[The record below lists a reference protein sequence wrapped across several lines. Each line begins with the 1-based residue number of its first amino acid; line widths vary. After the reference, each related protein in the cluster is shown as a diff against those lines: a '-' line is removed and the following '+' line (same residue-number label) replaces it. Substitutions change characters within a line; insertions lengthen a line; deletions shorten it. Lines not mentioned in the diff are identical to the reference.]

1 MTQANLNT
9 AAAAW
14 PEPDP
19 REIREFIRLLSKPRE
34 ACRLR
39 AFFPKGHPSKASD
52 RGRKGRGD
60 MQAIEAWQ
68 REGRGVYMVIG
79 NGGDAEPEIT
89 SCPAFFIE
97 HDDRP
102 KEWQRKCWRELGLPE
117 PTFQVDTGGRSV
129 HSYWVLRDP
138 MAPQA
143 WKEIQR
149 RLLAHA
155 QADTSVGDIP
165 RVMRLPGCWHMN
177 ATGQPNGMA
186 RIITSAGHRYSPEEI
201 EACLPPLLPLPPPP
215 PIQPA
220 AVRPIHGEAR
230 AIEQV
235 MDALQRI
242 PAVLPDNGERERFRG
257 LAWGLLCAVREAG
270 SDDATAQQLLEAHSP
285 QVRDAAEYLRTEP
298 HSITAATFWRMAR
311 DAGWQPEAERRKA
324 AQQPLQAAAASP
336 QADAPGDATE
346 ATAAAAQTPEA
357 KLARLG
363 EIAADVLARRVEF
376 AQRLPIL
383 RHHATDMGLTVR
395 DPELLGL
402 LTAARRQRLGTT
414 GLLRPGDRIDMTPE
428 PWAWQGLILRG
439 CLNLLVALP
448 KVGKSSLLL
457 ALISAWHYGA
467 ETFLG
472 QPLHGP
478 CPPVLL
484 IGTDQGQADW
494 GRMLHAA
501 GLVDDAGRILSPI
514 VGLAHAGQPVH
525 LDAAGID
532 TIAEAAQQNPGLV
545 VVVDSIQA
553 TCTAPLG
560 LKEESPEIAM
570 PLADLMEQLEP
581 HGATVVA
588 IHHASKGRAGDGPAA
603 ASRGSTALP
612 ALASQLL
619 KLEKASEA
627 KEDHRRLLTAEG
639 RGGAPVALVIEKNE
653 GGWTYCGGIEDL
665 NRERD
670 QEATLRKLNDRQ
682 ADVLDLVGDRWR
694 EDFARTTARD
704 VVAALGLSGKDPETS
719 ALRNLKQLER
729 KGLLQS
735 SRKADQWGGRGAMEF
750 WPTADSLA
758 HAHAGAPKNV
768 SPVSEVSP
776 VGEGASRVRTR
787 IDSESATSDT
797 SDTSDS
803 VFQAPARGVGSVS
816 EVVSEVQNPSD
827 RIPCTLDGEPGWTRR
842 AGPMGRSV
850 VLHHNDGSQFLAGP
864 EQVADA

>member
-1 MTQANLNT
+1 MQATTHGLDLQPSSKARPCPICGRTKDGDCRIRPDGELVICHYGSSHHPPDGLKPGEVIRGNDGQDWAFTGETSDGRGATFTPDKPREGASRVVPLRRPALIELARLPEAKRQPPDHLPDGHACTYSPTQLVKVLRKQGQKADHIPHHMVGTAWRKGAGPDPWPVWCQADAITHGAGQWISEAEGEKCAQWLRAGGLVAISQPGHALKTEAIEARYRRLQQAGIVGIAYLADNDDT
-9 AAAAW
+9 GQQKAQKCSAAAAAAGLQFRAIQAAAIW
-14 PEPDP
+14 P
-19 REIREFIRLLSKPRE
+19 
-34 ACRLR
+34 
-39 AFFPKGHPSKASD
+39 
-52 RGRKGRGD
+52 
-60 MQAIEAWQ
+60 
-68 REGRGVYMVIG
+68 
-79 NGGDAEPEIT
+79 
-89 SCPAFFIE
+89 
-97 HDDRP
+97 
-102 KEWQRKCWRELGLPE
+102 GLP
-117 PTFQVDTGGRSV
+117 VGGSI
-129 HSYWVLRDP
+129 DD
-138 MAPQA
+138 AP
-143 WKEIQR
+143 
-149 RLLAHA
+149 
-155 QADTSVGDIP
+155 G
-165 RVMRLPGCWHMN
+165 
-177 ATGQPNGMA
+177 
-186 RIITSAGHRYSPEEI
+186 
-201 EACLPPLLPLPPPP
+201 
-215 PIQPA
+215 PA
-220 AVRPIHGEAR
+220 A
-230 AIEQV
+230 
-235 MDALQRI
+235 
-242 PAVLPDNGERERFRG
+242 ER
-257 LAWGLLCAVREAG
+257 V
-270 SDDATAQQLLEAHSP
+270 
-285 QVRDAAEYLRTEP
+285 
-298 HSITAATFWRMAR
+298 ATFLA
-311 DAGWQPEAERRKA
+311 A
-324 AQQPLQAAAASP
+324 AQQPPQAAAASP
-336 QADAPGDATE
+336 PADAPAPAPE
-346 ATAAAAQTPEA
+346 APAAAAQTPEA

-383 RHHATDMGLTVR
+383 RHHAMDLGLTVR

-472 QPLHGP
+472 QPLYGP

-501 GLVDDAGRILSPI
+501 GLVDDAGRILPPI
-514 VGLAHAGQPVH
+514 IGLAHAGQPVH

-532 TIAEAAQQNPGLV
+532 TIAEAAQQNPGLL

-570 PLADLMEQLEP
+570 PLADLMEQVEP

-619 KLEKASEA
+619 KLAPASEA

-639 RGGAPVALVIEKNE
+639 RGGAPVALVIEKNDS
-653 GGWTYCGGIEDL
+653 GWTYCGGIEDL

-670 QEATLRKLNDRQ
+670 QEATRRKLNDRQ
-682 ADVLDLVGDRWR
+682 ADVLDLVGERWR
-694 EDFARTTARD
+694 DDFAKTTARD
-704 VVAALGLSGKDPETS
+704 VVAGLGLSGKDPETS

-758 HAHAGAPKNV
+758 RAHAGAPENV

-776 VGEGASRVRTR
+776 VGEGTSRVRTR
-787 IDSESATSDT
+787 IDSENATSDT

-816 EVVSEVQNPSD
+816 EVVSPVQEAPD
-827 RIPCTLDGEPGWTRR
+827 RVACLVDGEPGWTRR
-842 AGPMGRSV
+842 AAPMGRSV
-850 VLHHNDGSQFLAGP
+850 VVIHADGRQLTAGR
-864 EQVADA
+864 EQIADA